1 LKARGQLPN
10 IHSEIFKQRTGI
22 IMRLVTYQM
31 LNTTELKTGILI
43 SKDQVLDIVAEAS
56 LRKSTTN
63 VSTMLDIIRG
73 GEPTMTL
80 LREIIVAPK
89 TVPILLNKALLK
101 APIPRPT
108 KNIFCVGWN
117 YLEHFAEGGNMLKD
131 DRELPKYPVFFSKAP
146 TAVNGP
152 YDVIPFDE
160 KISTQLDWEVEL
172 GVVIGG
178 FGKLAAKNISEA
190 DAMKHIFGYT
200 IINDVTWRDV
210 QRRHGGQWMKGK
222 SMDGTCPMGPC
233 IVTADEI
240 DPTNLNI
247 ECRVSGVVKQKSNT
261 KHLYFKI
268 PRLIHDLSE
277 GMTLEAGDIISTG
290 TPEGVGFARTPPE
303 WMKHGDLLE
312 TEIEGIGIMRNPIG
326 AY

>member
-1 LKARGQLPN
+1 
-10 IHSEIFKQRTGI
+10 
-22 IMRLVTYQM
+22 MRLVTYQM
-31 LNTTELKTGILI
+31 LNTAEFKTGILI
-43 SKDQVLDIVAEAS
+43 SKDQVMDIVAEAS
-56 LRKSTTN
+56 LRKSTAS

-80 LREIIVAPK
+80 LREIAASPK
-89 TVPILLNKALLK
+89 TEPILLNKALLK
-101 APIPRPT
+101 APIPHPT
-108 KNIFCVGWN
+108 KNVFCVGWN

-131 DRELPKYPVFFSKAP
+131 DRELPKFPVFFSKAP

-172 GVVIGG
+172 GVVIGTM
-178 FGKLAAKNISEA
+178 GKKISEA

-210 QRRHGGQWMKGK
+210 QRRHGGQWFKGK
-222 SMDGTCPMGPC
+222 SLDGTCPMGPC

-240 DPTNLNI
+240 DPTNLDI

-261 KHLYFKI
+261 RHLYFKI

-277 GMTLEAGDIISTG
+277 GMTLEGGDIISTG

-303 WMKHGDLLE
+303 WMKHGDLME
-312 TEIEGIGIMRNPIG
+312 TEIKGIGVMRNPIG
-326 AY
+326 SY